1 MREHTVDTD
10 GRHLRVVEDG
20 DPAGRAVLV
29 QHGTPGAPL
38 LWPAWVADARSR
50 GIRLVGFARPGY
62 AGSTRQPG
70 RSVVD
75 TVGDC
80 TAVADALGIDRFATW
95 GVSGGGPHA
104 LACAAGLGDR
114 VTAVAVLG
122 GLGPVDAPDLVATDG
137 MREDNV
143 AELTAAGQGEQVLR
157 PMLEPTATAM
167 ATVDRAELIAGLDD
181 FLDPSDAQV
190 ARAGF
195 GGALVDGIR
204 DGLRSGV
211 DGWVDDD
218 LALARPWGFALS
230 TVGQPVGVWHGLRDA
245 MVPVEHGR
253 WLADTVK
260 ADHVALSASDGHL
273 AVLAHRVPDV
283 HAWLLASF

>member
-1 MREHTVDTD
+1 MREHTVDTG

-20 DPAGRAVLV
+20 DPAGLPVLV

-38 LWPAWVADARSR
+38 FWPSWVADARSR

-62 AGSTRQPG
+62 AGSTRRPG
-70 RSVVD
+70 RSVAD
-75 TVGDC
+75 TVTDC
-80 TAVADALGIDRFATW
+80 AAVADALALDRFATW

-122 GLGPVDAPDLVATDG
+122 SLGPVDAPDLVATDG

-143 AELTAAGQGEQVLR
+143 AELTAAAQGEQVLR

-181 FLDPSDAQV
+181 FLDSSDAQV

-195 GGALVDGIR
+195 AGALVDGIR
-204 DGLRSGV
+204 DGLRAGV

-230 TVGQPVGVWHGLRDA
+230 AVAQPVGVWHGVRDA
-245 MVPVEHGR
+245 MVPVGHGR
-253 WLADTVK
+253 WLADTAK
-260 ADHVALSASDGHL
+260 ADHVALSAGDGHL